1 MKRPDETG
9 GGGMTGATGD
19 LTPDD
24 ADRPFV
30 PAELREISDPQPKA
44 EAPLE
49 PADDAQEPEALP
61 SQPDGASV
69 GGDEFADHE
78 EHF

>member
-30 PAELREISDPQPKA
+30 PAELREISDPQQQA
-44 EAPLE
+44 EATVE
-49 PADDAQEPEALP
+49 PADDAPEDEAP
-61 SQPDGASV
+61 TSQPDGTTV
-69 GGDEFADHE
+69 GGDEFADHD